1 MEKTELVAKQYACTL
16 SLTGQ
21 AHLKAN
27 VLEPVVYLKREKQ
40 KCQGELVSASE
51 RQVNLLLSIWVVHN
65 SCCYGTGLV
74 LICKIVPNLLS
85 GLFT

>member
-65 SCCYGTGLV
+65 SCC
-74 LICKIVPNLLS
+74 
-85 GLFT
+85 LFQIFCQGCSPEFNWHL